1 MLTAVDKEKIIKEKD
16 PGKDKISYSEKP
28 LHGQFVR
35 GTEQIRDQKT
45 WEWIKRGK
53 LKKESEGFLM
63 AAQDQALRTNSVKKR
78 IDNQNVS
85 PTSRMCGMK
94 EETVSHILAECT
106 ALAQKQYKLWRHDR
120 VAQVIHWKLNEKCG
134 FTKTSKWYDH
144 KPDPVCDSE
153 NYKLLWEFKI
163 QTDHH
168 IEHNKPDILLL
179 NKEERSCW
187 IIPLI

>member
-1 MLTAVDKEKIIKEKD
+1 MTIYCALHPQANVDRLYVKRPKGGRGMISIEECVNVEVNNLNKYIQDSQERMLKAVDKEKRKKEKD
-16 PGKDKISYSEKP
+16 PGKDTILYSEEHVQRYCEKP
-28 LHGQFVR
+28 LHRQSVTGA
-35 GTEQIRDQKT
+35 EQIRHQKT

-85 PTSRMCGMK
+85 PTCRMCGMR

-120 VAQVIHWKLNEKCG
+120 VAQVIHWKL
-134 FTKTSKWYDH
+134 
-144 KPDPVCDSE
+144 SE
-153 NYKLLWEFKI
+153 
-163 QTDHH
+163 T
-168 IEHNKPDILLL
+168 
-179 NKEERSCW
+179 
-187 IIPLI
+187 